1 MSFIPPDLF
10 EKNPQLKE
18 MYVIQTNFFI
28 QKHL

>member
-1 MSFIPPDLF
+1 MNFIPGDLF
-10 EKNPQLKE
+10 GKNPELKE